1 MKGVVIVVKFRNKFT
16 SDSHVFVSNPGSK
29 IVAEYGLVTAEDG
42 STTVGVVGE
51 KNLDAIIQS
60 NKDTGNVAL
69 LVAKYNSGDEE
80 ALNRV
85 RGVYGDFRNMPTTY
99 AEMVSRLNEC
109 RAVFEAL
116 PVDIKEQFDNNPDVF
131 WSEYGS
137 ERFNNI
143 ITGSTEQSADNKS
156 NNIVSGDTDVKSS
169 VEVIPDVKA
178 NAESEVS
185 S

>member
-1 MKGVVIVVKFRNKFT
+1 MVMKFRNQFT
-16 SDSHVFVSNPGSK
+16 NDSNVFVSNPGSK
-29 IVAEYGLVTAEDG
+29 IVADYGLITAEDG
-42 STTVGVVGE
+42 STAVGVIGE

-69 LVAKYNSGDEE
+69 LVAKYNAGDEE

-99 AEMVSRLNEC
+99 AEMVTRLNEC
-109 RAVFEAL
+109 RALFEAL

-131 WSEYGS
+131 WSEYGT

-143 ITGSTEQSADNKS
+143 VAGGSEQFADNEPDNLVPGNS
-156 NNIVSGDTDVKSS
+156 DVKPT
-169 VEVIPDVKA
+169 VDVKPEVKPVVV
-178 NAESEVS
+178 ESEVVNG
-185 S
+185 

>member
-1 MKGVVIVVKFRNKFT
+1 MVIKFRNQFT
-16 SDSHVFVSNPGSK
+16 SDSNVFVSNPGSK
-29 IVAEYGLVTAEDG
+29 IVAEYGLVTSDDG
-42 STTVGVVGE
+42 VTTVGVIGD

-69 LVAKYNSGDEE
+69 LVAKYNAGDTE
-80 ALNRV
+80 ALNNV

-109 RAVFEAL
+109 RALFESL

-143 ITGSTEQSADNKS
+143 VAGSVGYPTVDEPG
-156 NNIVSGDTDVKSS
+156 NIMPDDSDVKPS
-169 VEVIPDVKA
+169 VDVQPVVEKEVV
-178 NAESEVS
+178 NG
-185 S
+185 

>member
-1 MKGVVIVVKFRNKFT
+1 MVMKFRNQFT
-16 SDSHVFVSNPGSK
+16 SDSNVFVSNPGSK
-29 IVAEYGLVTAEDG
+29 IVAEYGLVTSDDG
-42 STTVGVVGE
+42 VTSVGVVGE

-69 LVAKYNSGDEE
+69 LVAKYNAGDSE
-80 ALNRV
+80 ALNNV

-109 RAVFEAL
+109 RALFESL
-116 PVDIKEQFDNNPDVF
+116 PVDVKEQFDNNPDVF

-143 ITGSTEQSADNKS
+143 VAGSVGQPIVNEPG
-156 NNIVSGDTDVKSS
+156 NIVSDDSNVKSS
-169 VEVIPDVKA
+169 IVDSPSVVAK
-178 NAESEVS
+178 ESEVVANG
-185 S
+185 

>member
-1 MKGVVIVVKFRNKFT
+1 MVMKFRNQFT
-16 SDSHVFVSNPGSK
+16 ADSNVFVSNPGSK
-29 IVAEYGLVTAEDG
+29 IVADYGLVTAEDG
-42 STTVGVVGE
+42 STSVGVIGE

-69 LVAKYNSGDEE
+69 LVAKYNAGDEE
-80 ALNRV
+80 ALNSV

-109 RAVFEAL
+109 RSLFEAL

-131 WSEYGS
+131 WSEYGT

-143 ITGSTEQSADNKS
+143 VIGGSEQSVDNEP
-156 NNIVSGDTDVKSS
+156 NNFVPGNSDVKPT
-169 VEVIPDVKA
+169 VEVKPVV
-178 NAESEVS
+178 ESEVTV
-185 S
+185 

>member
-1 MKGVVIVVKFRNKFT
+1 MVMKFRNQFT
-16 SDSHVFVSNPGSK
+16 NDSHVFVSNPGSK
-29 IVAEYGLVTAEDG
+29 IVADYGLITAEDG
-42 STTVGVVGE
+42 STAVGVVGE

-60 NKDTGNVAL
+60 NKDSGNVAL
-69 LVAKYNSGDEE
+69 LVAKYNAGDEE

-143 ITGSTEQSADNKS
+143 VAGGSEQSANNEPS
-156 NNIVSGDTDVKSS
+156 NIVSGNSDVKPTVVAKPE
-169 VEVIPDVKA
+169 VEPVVV
-178 NAESEVS
+178 ESEVNV
-185 S
+185 

>member
-1 MKGVVIVVKFRNKFT
+1 MVMKFRNQFTNDSNVFT
-16 SDSHVFVSNPGSK
+16 SNAGSK

-42 STTVGVVGE
+42 SSTVGVVGE

-69 LVAKYNSGDEE
+69 LVAKYNAGDEE

-109 RAVFEAL
+109 RSVFEAL

-131 WSEYGS
+131 WSEYGT

-143 ITGSTEQSADNKS
+143 ITGSVEQSADYKS
-156 NNIVSGDTDVKSS
+156 NNIVLDDSDVKPS
-169 VEVIPDVKA
+169 VEVKPVV
-178 NAESEVS
+178 ESEVTV
-185 S
+185 

>member
-1 MKGVVIVVKFRNKFT
+1 MVMKFRNQFT
-16 SDSHVFVSNPGSK
+16 NDSNVFVSNPGSK
-29 IVAEYGLVTAEDG
+29 IVADYGLVTTDDG
-42 STTVGVVGE
+42 VTTVGVVGE

-69 LVAKYNSGDEE
+69 LVAKYSAGDTE

-131 WSEYGS
+131 WTEYGS

-143 ITGSTEQSADNKS
+143 ITGGTEQSANNEPD
-156 NNIVSGDTDVKSS
+156 NIVSGNSNVEPSVVVKP
-169 VEVIPDVKA
+169 VL
-178 NAESEVS
+178 ESEVNA
-185 S
+185 

>member
-1 MKGVVIVVKFRNKFT
+1 MVMKFRNQFT
-16 SDSHVFVSNPGSK
+16 ADSNVFVSNPGAK
-29 IVAEYGLVTAEDG
+29 IVADYGLVTSDDG
-42 STTVGVVGE
+42 VTTVGVVGE

-60 NKDTGNVAL
+60 NKDSGNVAL
-69 LVAKYNSGDEE
+69 LVAKYNAGDTE

-85 RGVYGDFRNMPTTY
+85 KGVYGDFRNMPTTY

-143 ITGSTEQSADNKS
+143 VVGGSEQPVDNEPD
-156 NNIVSGDTDVKSS
+156 NIVPGN
-169 VEVIPDVKA
+169 PDVKPTV
-178 NAESEVS
+178 EVNPDVKPVVEKEVVNG
-185 S
+185 

>member
-1 MKGVVIVVKFRNKFT
+1 MVMKFRNQFT
-16 SDSHVFVSNPGSK
+16 SDSNVFVSNPGSK
-29 IVAEYGLVTAEDG
+29 IVAEYGFVTSDDG
-42 STTVGVVGE
+42 STSVGVVGE

-69 LVAKYNSGDEE
+69 LVAKYNAGDTE
-80 ALNRV
+80 ALNNV

-109 RAVFEAL
+109 RSVFEAL

-143 ITGSTEQSADNKS
+143 VAGSVGQPTVDEPG
-156 NNIVSGDTDVKSS
+156 NILPDDSDVKPS
-169 VEVIPDVKA
+169 VDVQPVVEKEVV
-178 NAESEVS
+178 NG
-185 S
+185 

>member
-1 MKGVVIVVKFRNKFT
+1 MVMKFRNQFT
-16 SDSHVFVSNPGSK
+16 ADSHVFISNPGSK
-29 IVAEYGLVTAEDG
+29 IVADYGLVTAEDG

-69 LVAKYNSGDEE
+69 LVAKYNAGDEE

-85 RGVYGDFRNMPTTY
+85 RGVYGDFRNMPSTY
-99 AEMVSRLNEC
+99 AEMVARLNEC
-109 RAVFEAL
+109 RSVFEAL

-131 WSEYGS
+131 WSEYGT

-143 ITGSTEQSADNKS
+143 ITGSLEQSANNEP
-156 NNIVSGDTDVKSS
+156 NNIVPGNSDVKPTVDVNSNV
-169 VEVIPDVKA
+169 VE
-178 NAESEVS
+178 ESEVVNG
-185 S
+185 

>member
-1 MKGVVIVVKFRNKFT
+1 MLMKFRNQFT
-16 SDSHVFVSNPGSK
+16 NDSNVFVSNPGSK
-29 IVAEYGLVTAEDG
+29 IVADYGLVTAEDG
-42 STTVGVVGE
+42 STSVGVIGE

-69 LVAKYNSGDEE
+69 LVAKYNAGDTD
-80 ALNRV
+80 ALNKV
-85 RGVYGDFRNMPTTY
+85 RGVFGDFRNMPTTY

-131 WSEYGS
+131 WSEYGT

-143 ITGSTEQSADNKS
+143 VAGSPEQSADNEP
-156 NNIVSGDTDVKSS
+156 NNIVPGNSDVKPT
-169 VEVIPDVKA
+169 VEVKPDVKPVVV
-178 NAESEVS
+178 ESEVVNG
-185 S
+185 

>member
-1 MKGVVIVVKFRNKFT
+1 MVMKFRNQFT
-16 SDSHVFVSNPGSK
+16 NDSNVFVSNAGSK
-29 IVAEYGLVTAEDG
+29 IVADYGLITAEDG
-42 STTVGVVGE
+42 STAVGVIGE

-69 LVAKYNSGDEE
+69 LVAKYNAGDEE
-80 ALNRV
+80 ALNKV

-109 RAVFEAL
+109 RSLFEAL

-131 WSEYGS
+131 WSEYGT

-143 ITGSTEQSADNKS
+143 VAGGFEQSAN
-156 NNIVSGDTDVKSS
+156 NEPHNIVSGNSDVEPS
-169 VEVIPDVKA
+169 VEVKPVV
-178 NAESEVS
+178 ESEVTV
-185 S
+185 

>member
-1 MKGVVIVVKFRNKFT
+1 MVMKFRNQFT
-16 SDSHVFVSNPGSK
+16 NDSNVFISNPGSK
-29 IVAEYGLVTAEDG
+29 IVADYGLITAEDG
-42 STTVGVVGE
+42 STAVGVVGE

-69 LVAKYNSGDEE
+69 LVAKYTAGDEE

-143 ITGSTEQSADNKS
+143 VAGGSEQFADNEP
-156 NNIVSGDTDVKSS
+156 NNIVSGNSDVKPT
-169 VEVIPDVKA
+169 VDVKPI
-178 NAESEVS
+178 AETEVNV
-185 S
+185 

>member
-1 MKGVVIVVKFRNKFT
+1 MLMKFRNQFT
-16 SDSHVFVSNPGSK
+16 NDSDVFVSNPGSK
-29 IVAEYGLVTAEDG
+29 IVADYGLVTAEDG
-42 STTVGVVGE
+42 STSVGVIGE

-69 LVAKYNSGDEE
+69 LVAKYNAGDEE

-131 WSEYGS
+131 WSEYGT

-143 ITGSTEQSADNKS
+143 VAGGSEQPIDNEPD
-156 NNIVSGDTDVKSS
+156 NIVSGNSDVQSS
-169 VEVIPDVKA
+169 VEVKPVVV
-178 NAESEVS
+178 ESEVS
-185 S
+185 V

>member
-1 MKGVVIVVKFRNKFT
+1 MIMNFRNQFT
-16 SDSHVFVSNPGSK
+16 NDSNVFISNPGAK
-29 IVAEYGLVTAEDG
+29 IIAEYGLITEEDG
-42 STTVGVVGE
+42 STAVGVVGE

-69 LVAKYNSGDEE
+69 LVAKYNAGDEE

-143 ITGSTEQSADNKS
+143 VVGSVGQPTVNEPGNLVPDDSNVQSGLADSPVVDK
-156 NNIVSGDTDVKSS
+156 VV
-169 VEVIPDVKA
+169 
-178 NAESEVS
+178 ESEVNNG
-185 S
+185 

>member
-1 MKGVVIVVKFRNKFT
+1 MKFRNQFT
-16 SDSHVFVSNPGSK
+16 ADSHVFVSNPGAK

-42 STTVGVVGE
+42 STVVDVVGE

-69 LVAKYNSGDEE
+69 LVAKFNAGDEE

-109 RAVFEAL
+109 RTVFESL

-131 WSEYGS
+131 WSEYGT

-143 ITGSTEQSADNKS
+143 ITGSLEQSADNES
-156 NNIVSGDTDVKSS
+156 NNIVPDDSDVKPSLEVKS
-169 VEVIPDVKA
+169 VF
-178 NAESEVS
+178 ESEVTE
-185 S
+185 

>member
-1 MKGVVIVVKFRNKFT
+1 MVMKFRNQFT
-16 SDSHVFVSNPGSK
+16 NDSHVFISNPGSK
-29 IVAEYGLVTAEDG
+29 IVADYGLITAEDG
-42 STTVGVVGE
+42 STAVGVVGE

-69 LVAKYNSGDEE
+69 LVAKYNAGDDE
-80 ALNRV
+80 ALNKV

-99 AEMVSRLNEC
+99 AEMVSRLTEC
-109 RAVFEAL
+109 RAIFESL

-143 ITGSTEQSADNKS
+143 IARSPEQSADNES
-156 NNIVSGDTDVKSS
+156 NNIVPGNSNVQPT
-169 VEVIPDVKA
+169 VEVNPEVKPVVV
-178 NAESEVS
+178 ESEVK
-185 S
+185 

>member
-1 MKGVVIVVKFRNKFT
+1 MVMKFRNQFT
-16 SDSHVFVSNPGSK
+16 NDSNVFTSNPGSK
-29 IVAEYGLVTAEDG
+29 IVAEYGLTTSDDG
-42 STTVGVVGE
+42 VTTVGVVGE

-69 LVAKYNSGDEE
+69 LVAKYTAGDEE

-109 RAVFEAL
+109 RALFEAL

-143 ITGSTEQSADNKS
+143 GDLVRTIRP
-156 NNIVSGDTDVKSS
+156 NNIGVVLININRSH
-169 VEVIPDVKA
+169 
-178 NAESEVS
+178 
-185 S
+185 

>member
-1 MKGVVIVVKFRNKFT
+1 MVMKFRNQFT
-16 SDSHVFVSNPGSK
+16 NDSNVFVSVAGSK

-42 STTVGVVGE
+42 STSVGVIGD

-69 LVAKYNSGDEE
+69 LVAKYNAGDDE
-80 ALNRV
+80 ALNKV

-131 WSEYGS
+131 WSEYGT

-143 ITGSTEQSADNKS
+143 ITGGSEQPVNNEPD
-156 NNIVSGDTDVKSS
+156 NIVLDDSNVKPT
-169 VEVIPDVKA
+169 VEVKPVV
-178 NAESEVS
+178 ESEVTV
-185 S
+185 

>member
-1 MKGVVIVVKFRNKFT
+1 MVMKFRNQFT
-16 SDSHVFVSNPGSK
+16 NDSNVFVSNSGSK
-29 IVAEYGLVTAEDG
+29 IVADYGLITAEDG
-42 STTVGVVGE
+42 TTTVGVVGE

-69 LVAKYNSGDEE
+69 LVAKYNAGDDE

-109 RAVFEAL
+109 RSLFEAL

-131 WSEYGS
+131 WSEYGT

-143 ITGSTEQSADNKS
+143 VAGGSEQPAN
-156 NNIVSGDTDVKSS
+156 NEPHNIVSGNSDVQPTLEVKPVVDEVKPVVDKEV
-169 VEVIPDVKA
+169 VE
-178 NAESEVS
+178 
-185 S
+185 

>member
-1 MKGVVIVVKFRNKFT
+1 MVMKFRNQFT
-16 SDSHVFVSNPGSK
+16 NDSDVFVSVAGSK
-29 IVAEYGLVTAEDG
+29 IVAEYGLVTSDDG
-42 STTVGVVGE
+42 ITSVGVVGE
-51 KNLDAIIQS
+51 KNLDSIIQS

-69 LVAKYNSGDEE
+69 LVAKYNAGDTE
-80 ALNRV
+80 ALNKA

-131 WSEYGS
+131 WCQYGS

-143 ITGSTEQSADNKS
+143 FAGDVGHSVNNEFG
-156 NNIVSGDTDVKSS
+156 NIVPND
-169 VEVIPDVKA
+169 PDVQPTVDV
-178 NAESEVS
+178 NPVVNEEVVV
-185 S
+185 

>member
-1 MKGVVIVVKFRNKFT
+1 MVMKFRSQFT
-16 SDSHVFVSNPGSK
+16 NDSNVFVSNPGSK

-42 STTVGVVGE
+42 STSVGVIGE

-69 LVAKYNSGDEE
+69 LVAKYNAGDEE

-131 WSEYGS
+131 WSEYGT

-143 ITGSTEQSADNKS
+143 VVGGSEQSADIES
-156 NNIVSGDTDVKSS
+156 NNSVLDDSNVKPS
-169 VEVIPDVKA
+169 VEVKPDL
-178 NAESEVS
+178 ESEVTA
-185 S
+185 

>member
-1 MKGVVIVVKFRNKFT
+1 MLKFRNQFT
-16 SDSHVFVSNPGSK
+16 NDSNLFVSNPGSK
-29 IVAEYGLVTAEDG
+29 IVADYGLITAEDG
-42 STTVGVVGE
+42 STAVGVVGE

-69 LVAKYNSGDEE
+69 LVAKYNAGDDE

-85 RGVYGDFRNMPTTY
+85 RGVYGDFRNMPSTY

-131 WSEYGS
+131 WSEYGT

-143 ITGSTEQSADNKS
+143 ITGGTEQSVNNEPD
-156 NNIVSGDTDVKSS
+156 NIVLGDSDVKPS
-169 VEVIPDVKA
+169 VEVKPVV
-178 NAESEVS
+178 ESEVTV
-185 S
+185 

>member
-1 MKGVVIVVKFRNKFT
+1 MVMKFRNQFT
-16 SDSHVFVSNPGSK
+16 ADSNVFVSNPGSK
-29 IVAEYGLVTAEDG
+29 IVAEYGLVTSDEG
-42 STTVGVVGE
+42 VTSVGVVGE

-69 LVAKYNSGDEE
+69 LVAKYNAGDTE
-80 ALNRV
+80 ALNNV
-85 RGVYGDFRNMPTTY
+85 RGVYGDFRNMPTNY

-109 RAVFEAL
+109 RALFEAL

-143 ITGSTEQSADNKS
+143 FAGSVGQPTVNEPGNL
-156 NNIVSGDTDVKSS
+156 VSDDSDVKPS
-169 VEVIPDVKA
+169 VDVQPVVEKEVV
-178 NAESEVS
+178 NG
-185 S
+185 

>member
-1 MKGVVIVVKFRNKFT
+1 MPMLFRNQFT
-16 SDSHVFVSNPGSK
+16 GDSDVFISTPGAK
-29 IVAEYGLVTAEDG
+29 IVAEYGLITDEDG
-42 STTVGVVGE
+42 STSVGVVGE

-69 LVAKYNSGDEE
+69 LVAKYNAGDTE

-85 RGVYGDFRNMPTTY
+85 KGVYGDFRNMPTSY
-99 AEMVSRLNEC
+99 AQMVSRLNEC
-109 RAVFEAL
+109 RQLFESL

-143 ITGSTEQSADNKS
+143 VIGSVGQPIVDEPG
-156 NNIVSGDTDVKSS
+156 NIVPDDSNVQSDLVDTSTVVTK
-169 VEVIPDVKA
+169 
-178 NAESEVS
+178 ESEVVNG
-185 S
+185 

>member
-1 MKGVVIVVKFRNKFT
+1 MLKFRNQFT
-16 SDSHVFVSNPGSK
+16 NDSNVFVSNPGSK
-29 IVAEYGLVTAEDG
+29 IVADYGLVTAEDG
-42 STTVGVVGE
+42 STTVGIVGE

-69 LVAKYNSGDEE
+69 LVAKYNAGDEE

-85 RGVYGDFRNMPTTY
+85 RGVYGDFRNMPTNY

-109 RAVFEAL
+109 RALFEAL

-131 WSEYGS
+131 WSEYGT

-143 ITGSTEQSADNKS
+143 VVGGSEQPIDNEPG
-156 NNIVSGDTDVKSS
+156 NIVPGNSDVPPT
-169 VEVIPDVKA
+169 VEVKPIV
-178 NAESEVS
+178 ESEVTA
-185 S
+185 

>member
-1 MKGVVIVVKFRNKFT
+1 MVMKFRNQFT
-16 SDSHVFVSNPGSK
+16 ADSNVFVSNPGSK
-29 IVAEYGLVTAEDG
+29 IVADYGLVTAEDG
-42 STTVGVVGE
+42 STSVGVVGE

-69 LVAKYNSGDEE
+69 LVAKYNAGDTE
-80 ALNRV
+80 ALNNV

-109 RAVFEAL
+109 RALFEAL

-143 ITGSTEQSADNKS
+143 VAGSVGQPIVDEPV
-156 NNIVSGDTDVKSS
+156 NIVSDDSDVKPTVDVQPV
-169 VEVIPDVKA
+169 VE
-178 NAESEVS
+178 EEVLNG
-185 S
+185 

>member
-1 MKGVVIVVKFRNKFT
+1 MLKFRNQYS
-16 SDSHVFVSNPGSK
+16 SDSHVFISNPGSK
-29 IVAEYGLVTAEDG
+29 IVADYGIITAEDG
-42 STTVGVVGE
+42 STAVGVIGE

-69 LVAKYNSGDEE
+69 LVAKYNAGDEE

-131 WSEYGS
+131 WSEYGT

-143 ITGSTEQSADNKS
+143 VTGSPEQSADNEPD
-156 NNIVSGDTDVKSS
+156 NIVSGNSDVKPS
-169 VEVIPDVKA
+169 VEPTVEVKPVV
-178 NAESEVS
+178 ESEVS
-185 S
+185 V

>member
-1 MKGVVIVVKFRNKFT
+1 MVMKFRNQFT
-16 SDSHVFVSNPGSK
+16 ADSNVFVSNPGSK
-29 IVAEYGLVTAEDG
+29 IVADYGLITSDDG
-42 STTVGVVGE
+42 VTTVGVVGE

-60 NKDTGNVAL
+60 NKDSGNVAL
-69 LVAKYNSGDEE
+69 LVAKYNAGDTE

-85 RGVYGDFRNMPTTY
+85 KGVYGDFRNMPTTY

-131 WSEYGS
+131 WSEYGT

-143 ITGSTEQSADNKS
+143 VAGGSEQFVNNEPD
-156 NNIVSGDTDVKSS
+156 NIVPGNPVVEPTVDVKPVVSKEV
-169 VEVIPDVKA
+169 VE
-178 NAESEVS
+178 
-185 S
+185 